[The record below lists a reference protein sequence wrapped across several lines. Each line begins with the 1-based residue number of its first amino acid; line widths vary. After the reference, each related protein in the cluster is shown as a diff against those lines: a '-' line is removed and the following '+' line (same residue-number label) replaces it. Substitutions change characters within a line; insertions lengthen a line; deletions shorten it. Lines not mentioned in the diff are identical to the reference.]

1 MRNVPI
7 ERAPAAESA
16 LRELAY
22 TRHSSTAGGLL
33 ETEAL
38 LGLARGIATDVPA
51 LIAPRNAAHAP
62 QQVART
68 SLLPALQRWRGRCQQ
83 LGEKPNLP
91 IPPTPAMTPPPCL
104 PFSPFDHLIRIE
116 CKQFVLGVGLGLHT
130 KGAGAMSKT
139 ATKPRL

>member
-51 LIAPRNAAHAP
+51 LMHRAMLHTLRNKWPGRLCCQLSSAGRP
-62 QQVART
+62 
-68 SLLPALQRWRGRCQQ
+68 LPARWGGNRTC
-83 LGEKPNLP
+83 
-91 IPPTPAMTPPPCL
+91 PP
-104 PFSPFDHLIRIE
+104 H
-116 CKQFVLGVGLGLHT
+116 
-130 KGAGAMSKT
+130 
-139 ATKPRL
+139 PRLPPSPGI

>member
-7 ERAPAAESA
+7 ERAPAAKSA

-68 SLLPALQRWRGRCQQ
+68 SLLPALQRWPAAASA
-83 LGEKPNLP
+83 LGGKTELA
-91 IPPTPAMTPPPCL
+91 PPTPAP
-104 PFSPFDHLIRIE
+104 SPGI
-116 CKQFVLGVGLGLHT
+116 
-130 KGAGAMSKT
+130 
-139 ATKPRL
+139 